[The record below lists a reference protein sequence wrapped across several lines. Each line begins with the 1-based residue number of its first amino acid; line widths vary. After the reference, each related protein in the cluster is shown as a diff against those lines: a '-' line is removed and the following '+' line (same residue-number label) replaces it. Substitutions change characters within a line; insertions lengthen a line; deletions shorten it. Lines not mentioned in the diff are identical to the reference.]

1 MESFKESIS
10 KRLDG
15 HEDNFKNITDVTQIE
30 YEVTQIEYKK
40 CLNRLEDGRDPDKND
55 VIELQNVNNL
65 YYLYFSYFNLFLF
78 QL

>member
-15 HEDNFKNITDVTQIE
+15 HEDKFKNLAAKTQK
-30 YEVTQIEYKK
+30 EYKK
-40 CLNRLEDGRDPDKND
+40 CLNRLENGRDPDKND

-78 QL
+78 QLKF

>member
-15 HEDNFKNITDVTQIE
+15 HEDNFKNIADRMKSFELTQK
-30 YEVTQIEYKK
+30 EYKK
-40 CLNRLEDGRDPDKND
+40 CLNRLENGRDPDKND

-65 YYLYFSYFNLFLF
+65 YYLYFSSFNLFLF